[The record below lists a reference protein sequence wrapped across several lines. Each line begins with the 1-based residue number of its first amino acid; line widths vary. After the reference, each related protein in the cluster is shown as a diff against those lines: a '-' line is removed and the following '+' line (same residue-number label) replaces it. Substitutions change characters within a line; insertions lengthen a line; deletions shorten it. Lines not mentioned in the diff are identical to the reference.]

1 MLFLGITDWLDGFC
15 ARKFKQESLFGKV
28 FDPIA
33 DKTLMI
39 GMFATLGY
47 FSICFL
53 MPWPRRI
60 NRPWWLCNDAVSLQK
75 RFIPHQSQ

>member
-39 GMFATLGY
+39 G
-47 FSICFL
+47 S
-53 MPWPRRI
+53 
-60 NRPWWLCNDAVSLQK
+60 
-75 RFIPHQSQ
+75 